1 MSRVLAV
8 LSLAVAFGAWGCGRD
23 TGPKGQAPTP
33 AAPAGPSLGSY
44 FAPEPSG
51 VDTAG
56 VRLVPIQTP
65 KGTFKVWTKRFGRN
79 PRIKLLL
86 LHGGPG
92 ATHEYFEG
100 LESFLAAEGIE
111 FIYYD
116 QLGSA
121 YSDQPKDES
130 LWTTERFVEE
140 VEQVRQA
147 LGLTK
152 DDFYL
157 LGQSWG
163 GILATEY
170 ALKYQQH
177 LKGLVISNM
186 MMSIPDYN
194 RYANEVLAKGMDPAV
209 VKEIQELERKGQYE
223 SPRYMEL
230 LMPNFYM
237 KHICR
242 LEEWPD
248 ALVRSFGKLNK
259 QVYVLMQGPSEFGA
273 SGRLEKWDRK
283 ADLGKI
289 TVPTLAIG
297 ATHDTMDPEHMRWV
311 STQVKHGSFLL
322 CPNGSHLAIW
332 DDQRTYAVGARP
344 LPEGRGCRPV
354 LRHLLG
360 GPSCLARI
368 APSRAAGSSCLRS
381 PARRPSP
388 TPSRRRAR
396 STCASSSTTRR
407 SRAGGWRASRSAS
420 RRWRAGPRSPRAG
433 RAPTGAGRRPCRPAR
448 TR

>member
-1 MSRVLAV
+1 MNRVVVAASSCLVGLAW
-8 LSLAVAFGAWGCGRD
+8 AGCGD
-23 TGPKGQAPTP
+23 P
-33 AAPAGPSLGSY
+33 APAPPASASPASALVSY
-44 FAPEPSG
+44 FAPDSG

-65 KGTFKVWTKRFGRN
+65 KGAFKVWTKRFGRN

-92 ATHEYFEG
+92 ATHEYFEA
-100 LESFLAAEGIE
+100 LESFLGAEGIE
-111 FIYYD
+111 LIYYD

-130 LWTTERFVEE
+130 LWTTERFVDE
-140 VEQVRQA
+140 VEQVRKA

-157 LGQSWG
+157 LGHSWG
-163 GILATEY
+163 GILAVEY
-170 ALKYQQH
+170 ALAH
-177 LKGLVISNM
+177 GDALKGLVISNM

-194 RYANEVLAKGMDPAV
+194 RYASDVLAKGMDPAV
-209 VKEIQELERKGQYE
+209 VKEIKDLERKGQYE

-230 LMPNFYM
+230 LLPHFYA

-248 ALVRSFGKLNK
+248 AVYRAFNKLNK
-259 QVYVLMQGPSEFGA
+259 QIYVLMQGPSEFGA

-283 ADLGKI
+283 PDLGKI
-289 TVPTLAIG
+289 AVPTLVVG

-322 CPNGSHLAIW
+322 CPKGSHLAMW
-332 DDQRTYAVGARP
+332 DDQGTYA
-344 LPEGRGCRPV
+344 
-354 LRHLLG
+354 G
-360 GPSCLARI
+360 GLVRF
-368 APSRAAGSSCLRS
+368 LKEVD
-381 PARRPSP
+381 
-388 TPSRRRAR
+388 
-396 STCASSSTTRR
+396 
-407 SRAGGWRASRSAS
+407 GGKTSV
-420 RRWRAGPRSPRAG
+420 
-433 RAPTGAGRRPCRPAR
+433 TF
-448 TR
+448 

>member
-8 LSLAVAFGAWGCGRD
+8 LSLAVAFGAWGCGREA
-23 TGPKGQAPTP
+23 GPKDQALSA

-65 KGTFKVWTKRFGRN
+65 KGSFKVWTKRFGRN

-248 ALVRSFGKLNK
+248 ALVRSFGKMNK

-311 STQVKHGSFLL
+311 STQVQHGSFLL

-332 DDQRTYAVGARP
+332 DDQRAYASGLVRFLKA
-344 LPEGRGCRPV
+344 V
-354 LRHLLG
+354 D
-360 GPSCLARI
+360 
-368 APSRAAGSSCLRS
+368 AGQSSV
-381 PARRPSP
+381 
-388 TPSRRRAR
+388 TF
-396 STCASSSTTRR
+396 
-407 SRAGGWRASRSAS
+407 
-420 RRWRAGPRSPRAG
+420 
-433 RAPTGAGRRPCRPAR
+433 
-448 TR
+448 